1 MSGFFDRQSLSDEA
15 VITSSFSVETFGSS
29 LAAAGLNV
37 DSLLSRLNY
46 NHANK
51 YEMDG
56 KGGCGCCGIQL
67 ATDLVEVAPGTT
79 FSESFDDF
87 PVDASGTA
95 DGPQAKTT
103 ASGFSDGSLSTVL
116 QALVGDSAW
125 DNSSPITYHLKFSDF
140 DQNNVNDWD
149 EDGAGDAMRLAMA
162 LWDDVADIQLQE
174 VANESGANLIESVTD
189 ADGALG
195 FHFFPNTSSNTTTT
209 TDGIVLPPFGSPGQY
224 NHDGRGWD
232 AAGLMQGGYGF
243 ITLIH
248 EIGHGLGLEHGHD
261 QDLFPG
267 VGAESDF
274 GTGKINQGVYTTMSY
289 NDGWELLGGGST
301 EDGFGWQGT
310 PMALDIAAIQEIYG
324 ADMTTRTGNDTYVL
338 SDSNGSGTFYSA
350 IWDADGTDEISYAGS
365 KNAYVFLGEATIDA
379 TATGGGLISFVEGVT
394 GGMTIA
400 RNAIIEN
407 GTTGGGNDLLDGNDA
422 DNVLNAGSG
431 SDAVVG
437 RLGADTING
446 GAGDDILIGDFDGL
460 SALQEIDPTIGG
472 GISLGSGVLVAGQE
486 TSNDTLNSAIDISSA
501 FSLSADADIEDAT
514 TIPHVKVQG
523 TGNGQLDIYRVQI
536 NNPYARIVAD
546 IDNTSGDMDSFIG
559 ITDSTGNFLAF
570 NDDSN
575 PADGAGGS
583 ESEFQGRA
591 LDSYI
596 EFVPG
601 AAGAYF
607 IVVGTFPNLSEINVG
622 DTYDL
627 NISIENELGG
637 SSPYSFFFDYFDFDA
652 TGGGDDIIDGGDGND
667 RIFGGDDFDQLTGG
681 SGDDIISGGDGQDT
695 IDGGNG
701 QDTLNGDAGADII
714 VGGAGA
720 DIISGGGQN
729 DDLTGNGG
737 QDTIFGNDGD
747 DIISGGGDKDILD
760 GGDGNDEI
768 IGGDSGD
775 RIFGGAGDDN
785 ISGRRG
791 SDDIF
796 AGDGN
801 DFVSGR
807 GLTDTIFGGLGNDE
821 LRGNGGNDVIHGE
834 EGDDLIVGGAGNDQ
848 MFGGS
853 GDDIIDARRGDD
865 ILSGGA
871 GNDVLT
877 GKSGFDTFIFG
888 SGHEQTEVTDFKD
901 DEDTLDLSSFGFG
914 SVNDATAQMIELG
927 GDVIFT
933 DGLDVLTLRNI
944 TIAALE
950 DDIAI

>member
-1 MSGFFDRQSLSDEA
+1 MSGFFDRESLSE
-15 VITSSFSVETFGSS
+15 VTIGTGNFSNLSGFDS
-29 LAAAGLNV
+29 LSAAGINV
-37 DSLLSRLNY
+37 DSLLSRLSY

-51 YEMDG
+51 YDMDG
-56 KGGCGCCGIQL
+56 QGGCCCCGIQL
-67 ATDLVEVAPGTT
+67 ATELIEVAPSTT
-79 FSESFDDF
+79 VLGFEEF
-87 PVDASGTA
+87 PIDTSVIA

-116 QALVGDSAW
+116 QALVGSSAW
-125 DNSSPITYHLKFSDF
+125 DNSEPITYHLKFSDF
-140 DQNNVNDWD
+140 DQNNINDWD

-162 LWDDVADIQLQE
+162 LWDDVANIELQE
-174 VANESGANLIESVTD
+174 VATESGANLIESVTD

-195 FHFFPNTSSNTTTT
+195 FHFFPNTSSSTTQTS
-209 TDGIVLPPFGSPGQY
+209 DGIVLPPFGSPGQY

-232 AAGLMQGGYGF
+232 AAGLAQGGYGF

-267 VGAESDF
+267 VGDESDF
-274 GTGKINQGVYTTMSY
+274 GIGKINQGVYTTMSY

-301 EDGFGWQGT
+301 DDGFGWQGT
-310 PMALDIAAIQEIYG
+310 PMALDIAAVQEIYG

-338 SDSNGSGTFYSA
+338 NDNNGAGTFYSA
-350 IWDADGTDEISYAGS
+350 IWDAGGTDEISYSGS

-394 GGMTIA
+394 GGLTVA
-400 RNAIIEN
+400 RNAVIEN
-407 GTTGGGNDLLDGNDA
+407 GTTGAGNDLLDGNDT
-422 DNVLNAGSG
+422 DNVLNAGGG
-431 SDAVVG
+431 SDAIVG

-446 GAGDDILIGDFDGL
+446 GAGDDLLIGDFEGL
-460 SALQEIDPTIGG
+460 SELQNIDPTIGG
-472 GISLGSGVLVAGQE
+472 GISLGSGLVTAGQS
-486 TSNDTLNSAIDISSA
+486 TSNSTLSTAIDLSA
-501 FSLSADADIEDAT
+501 EFTFAADADVENAT

-523 TGNGQLDIYRVQI
+523 TGSGELDIYRVQI

-559 ITDSTGNFLAF
+559 ITDSDGNFLAF

-575 PADGAGGS
+575 PDAGAAGS
-583 ESEFQGRA
+583 EVDFQGRA
-591 LDSYI
+591 LDSYV
-596 EFVPG
+596 ELVPG
-601 AAGAYF
+601 AAGIYF
-607 IVVGTFPNLSEINVG
+607 IVVGTFPNLSEINTG

-627 NISIENELGG
+627 NISIDNELGG
-637 SSPYSFFFDYFDFDA
+637 ASPYAFFFDYFDFDA
-652 TGGGDDIIDGGDGND
+652 TGGGDDLIDGGDGND
-667 RIFGGDDFDQLTGG
+667 MIFGGEGNDVIDGG
-681 SGDDIISGGDGQDT
+681 SGQDT
-695 IDGGNG
+695 IN
-701 QDTLNGDAGADII
+701 
-714 VGGAGA
+714 GGAGA
-720 DIISGGGQN
+720 DNIVGGAAADTISGGADN

-760 GGDGNDEI
+760 GGAGNDEI
-768 IGGDSGD
+768 IGGDSAD
-775 RIFGGAGDDN
+775 RIFGGDGDDN

-807 GLTDTIFGGLGNDE
+807 GLRDTIFGGDGDDV
-821 LRGNGGNDVIHGE
+821 LRGNGGDDFIDGE
-834 EGDDLIVGGAGNDQ
+834 EGNDLIVGGAGNDQ
-848 MFGGS
+848 MFGGA
-853 GDDIIDARRGDD
+853 GDDVIDARRGDD

-871 GNDVLT
+871 GSDVLT
-877 GKSGFDTFIFG
+877 GKDGLDTFIFE

-901 DEDTLDLSSFGFG
+901 DEDTLDLTSFGFA
-914 SVNDATAQMIELG
+914 SVSDATAQMVELG